1 MTFRP
6 GRVRGGQGSL
16 RVRGEED
23 RAPRERRRAGHEA
36 QETEPREPARCA
48 FLRIA
53 LTGVVRD
60 EADRTHVAT
69 NGSRA
74 IRVHVAKPIRVPRVR
89 TGATVMIVSML
100 TRDD

>member
-1 MTFRP
+1 MTFRR

-23 RAPRERRRAGHEA
+23 RAPRERRRAGHEP

-48 FLRIA
+48 LLRIA
-53 LTGVVRD
+53 LTGMVRD

-74 IRVHVAKPIRVPRVR
+74 IRVHVVKPIRVSRVR
-89 TGATVMIVSML
+89 KEATVMIEPTL